1 MLDTKS
7 TLILKILQKECK
19 NGSYK
24 ILDKNDIISALP
36 ARYRC
41 DTDELDHIISYLER
55 QDYVSVK
62 YDDDNIYCLCILPAI
77 NEITTPKRRKKEKK
91 YLLPLIVFILAFLG
105 ALCGGILSK
114 LIKIS

>member
-1 MLDTKS
+1 MLDTKC
-7 TLILKILQKECK
+7 TLILKVLQKECK

-36 ARYRC
+36 TRYRC
-41 DTDELDHIISYLER
+41 DTEELDHIISYLER
-55 QDYVSVK
+55 QDYISVK

-77 NEITTPKRRKKEKK
+77 NEISTPKKKKK
-91 YLLPLIVFILAFLG
+91 GSKFILPLVVFILSFI
-105 ALCGGILSK
+105 GGFIGSLIAS